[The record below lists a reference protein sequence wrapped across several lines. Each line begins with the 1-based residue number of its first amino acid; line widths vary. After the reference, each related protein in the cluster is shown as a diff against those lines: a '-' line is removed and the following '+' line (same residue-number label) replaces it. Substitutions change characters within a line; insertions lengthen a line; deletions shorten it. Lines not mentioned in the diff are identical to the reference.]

1 MSVLSRTILLKKLE
15 NKEYRDAYVTEH
27 VKSGIAFQ
35 IRALRKKKSL
45 SQEQLAAAIET
56 KQAVISRLENP
67 DYGNI
72 NINTLYKIASA
83 FDVALLVK
91 FVPYTKLLNE
101 TKDLS
106 PKALAVD
113 DFISENNALNTY
125 AELSSYTHSSL
136 GELND
141 AYLSLRKWHDTHS
154 SLGEHSEFF
163 IKQTKEQNITNLWLP
178 RTPVCSGFN
187 DELYDVYTTQ
197 SNKTNATSIDL

>member
-1 MSVLSRTILLKKLE
+1 MSVLSRAILLKKLE

-56 KQAVISRLENP
+56 KQAVVSRLENP
-67 DYGNI
+67 DYGYI

-106 PKALAVD
+106 PEALAVD
-113 DFISENNALNTY
+113 DFISENNALNSYKSRRLQQEYVCKTIKRTY
-125 AELSSYTHSSL
+125 KRPPKIS
-136 GELND
+136 
-141 AYLSLRKWHDTHS
+141 RK
-154 SLGEHSEFF
+154 
-163 IKQTKEQNITNLWLP
+163 K
-178 RTPVCSGFN
+178 
-187 DELYDVYTTQ
+187 
-197 SNKTNATSIDL
+197 KTYGNRH